1 MDGWMDVVE
10 SISFV
15 FDHLGNKSKA
25 SGTELLIWTE
35 LFLVI
40 TGETKLPKLC
50 NHSFGDSRGRP
61 HVLSNRGVGSIP
73 TA

>member
-1 MDGWMDVVE
+1 MLLKA
-10 SISFV
+10 FPL
-15 FDHLGNKSKA
+15 HLIALETIAKHQAQNF
-25 SGTELLIWTE
+25 IWTE

-61 HVLSNRGVGSIP
+61 RVLSNRGVGSIP